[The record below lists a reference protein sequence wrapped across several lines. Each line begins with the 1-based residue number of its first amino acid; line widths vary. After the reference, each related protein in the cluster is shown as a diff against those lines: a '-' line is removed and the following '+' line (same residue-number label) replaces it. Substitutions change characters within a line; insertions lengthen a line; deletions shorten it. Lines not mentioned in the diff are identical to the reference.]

1 MPPVF
6 RKTNLNGNQANFKRD
21 FYFMNNLLNHNGKQ
35 ATIELP
41 VRICNGVS
49 IKDSKTWNELTDSN
63 KQDITSKWIK
73 DHIYTNVD
81 QVMELLAQNQEH
93 EDYDDCL
100 AMSENK
106 DFTYAVE
113 SDLQDRSIDELIEI
127 INEYELDVDHG
138 ELFKEK
144 YLTDLL
150 ENTNNTDFSIKGA
163 FHELEVTFLQSLDKT
178 EKEYTQEEIEKELL
192 NFFTDNY
199 KELSFDDLDTCI
211 TNLNINFNGY
221 LNAYQS
227 DLVSL
232 IEKDLNYDQYGED
245 NDLDPEYDQAYEF
258 YAVSDHFK
266 AMLPENCEDLLGLTV
281 WARFCTGQSLCLDSQ
296 IQKAAF
302 KVLSDC
308 SYKYY

>member
-1 MPPVF
+1 
-6 RKTNLNGNQANFKRD
+6 
-21 FYFMNNLLNHNGKQ
+21 MNNLLNHNNQ
-35 ATIELP
+35 PATIELP

-49 IKDSKTWNELTDSN
+49 IKDSKTWDELTDSN
-63 KQDITSKWIK
+63 KQDIANKWIK
-73 DHIYTNVD
+73 DHIYTNVN
-81 QVMELLAQNQEH
+81 QVMELLAETYSH
-93 EDYDDCL
+93 CDYDDYVAL
-100 AMSENK
+100 SERK

-113 SDLQDRSIDELIEI
+113 SDLQDRSIDELIEV
-127 INEYELDVDHG
+127 INEYELDVDHA

-144 YLTDLL
+144 YLADLL
-150 ENTNNTDFSIKGA
+150 DNTKNTSFSVLGA

-192 NFFTDNY
+192 TFFTDNC

-211 TNLNINFNGY
+211 TNLDINFDGY
-221 LNAYQS
+221 LKAYQA
-227 DLVSL
+227 DLVLL
-232 IEKDLNYDQYGED
+232 IENELDYNQYGEY
-245 NDLDPEYDQAYEF
+245 NNLDPEYDQAYEF

-281 WARFCTGQSLCLDSQ
+281 WARFCTGQSICLDHQ
-296 IQKAAF
+296 VQLAAF